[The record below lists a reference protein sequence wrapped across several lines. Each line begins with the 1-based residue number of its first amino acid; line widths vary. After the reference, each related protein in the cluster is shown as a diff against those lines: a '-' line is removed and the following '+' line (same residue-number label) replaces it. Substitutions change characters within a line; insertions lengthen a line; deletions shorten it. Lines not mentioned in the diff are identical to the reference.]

1 MLFILL
7 GPLEIIARVI
17 AIVIEATGSSID
29 KIVGYTLGITL
40 IVAGILFIVA
50 GLRRHRGGWRTLA
63 GSLSCIL
70 AFPALAANVNA
81 YLVPDYVA
89 RFDVKLAALC
99 LVVGLLVL
107 YFGQKHHVFLSENEG
122 LRDEDQSDSEGA

>member
-7 GPLEIIARVI
+7 GPLEIIAGVI

-40 IVAGILFIVA
+40 IVAGILSIVA
-50 GLRRHRGGWRTLA
+50 GLRRYRGGWRTLA
-63 GSLSCIL
+63 GSLICIL

-81 YLVPDYVA
+81 HLFPDYVRA
-89 RFDVKLAALC
+89 FRRQAGRF
-99 LVVGLLVL
+99 VL
-107 YFGQKHHVFLSENEG
+107 SSWSAPSLFRTETPCVSVRE
-122 LRDEDQSDSEGA
+122 